1 MATAAIITTRNTF
14 LDDGGAPPLTCVSC
28 EITERMVRTMLD
40 LAYIVYTGGG
50 AVSALV
56 DILVLVVLVV
66 LVVYV
71 IRALLGR

>member
-1 MATAAIITTRNTF
+1 
-14 LDDGGAPPLTCVSC
+14 
-28 EITERMVRTMLD
+28 MVRTMLD